1 MKKYSIYTIL
11 CLFLLLSLSI
21 QAQQKCKAYRPFP
34 FSLQYFEIAEDKEF
48 IPSTL
53 DDLRAHG
60 VSNLWIRDCKSPK
73 SNDIVKRFQ
82 MEGFKIDFMTHGH
95 ENFTRDEVPKV
106 SVY

>member
-82 MEGFKIDFMTHGH
+82 MEGFKIDFMTMGMR
-95 ENFTRDEVPKV
+95 TL
-106 SVY
+106 SVMKCQK